1 MVTRGLTSLFG
12 GPKTGFSTQNA
23 PYGNVP
29 GSLRGKDITSTDDD
43 DDNRGGG
50 DGIPTWMQLGYPSQ
64 QAYMA
69 AMQRATQAPA
79 GLPAAVQPMQTM
91 DLNRIAYR
99 LMADGG
105 FLGEEDEPRQ
115 AYGLGSIV
123 KKVVKKATTLPR
135 KLIKTVKKSCKESN
149 R

>member
-1 MVTRGLTSLFG
+1 
-12 GPKTGFSTQNA
+12 
-23 PYGNVP
+23 
-29 GSLRGKDITSTDDD
+29 
-43 DDNRGGG
+43 
-50 DGIPTWMQLGYPSQ
+50 MQLGYPSQ

-79 GLPAAVQPMQTM
+79 GLPAAVMPMQAM

-105 FLGEEDEPRQ
+105 FLEEDEPRQ

-123 KKVVKKATTLPR
+123 RKVTRPIKKV
-135 KLIKTVKKSCKESN
+135 KEN
-149 R
+149 N